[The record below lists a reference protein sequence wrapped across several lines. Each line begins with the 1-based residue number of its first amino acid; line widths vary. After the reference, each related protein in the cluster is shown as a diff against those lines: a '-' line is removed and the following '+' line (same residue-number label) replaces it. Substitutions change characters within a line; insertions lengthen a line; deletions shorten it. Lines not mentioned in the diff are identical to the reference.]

1 MYFMM
6 AVALLFVLPAA
17 CILGQSLFEPHAI
30 SALMVGKWLAFWA
43 VGMRLLLAGMR
54 QMLQPRYTAE
64 VILGLKSADALFVVR
79 ELGFANT
86 ALGLI
91 GVGSILAPA
100 WVSAATLAGT
110 IFYGLAGINHLRH
123 KARNARQNFAMVTDL
138 VIALILAG
146 CCAAIALQPIHS

>member
-30 SALMVGKWLAFWA
+30 SALMV
-43 VGMRLLLAGMR
+43 AGMR

>member
-64 VILGLKSADALFVVR
+64 VILGLKSADALLIDKILHIYGYSFH
-79 ELGFANT
+79 GIT
-86 ALGLI
+86 CSGLTDQNRCRT
-91 GVGSILAPA
+91 P
-100 WVSAATLAGT
+100 T
-110 IFYGLAGINHLRH
+110 R
-123 KARNARQNFAMVTDL
+123 KA
-138 VIALILAG
+138 
-146 CCAAIALQPIHS
+146 S